1 MFSKALNHCCVTKH
15 LQGNWMWA
23 LLQRGIL
30 SLLIFLGPAS
40 SANAEGFVIN
50 HAELVLS
57 DKVYHLNA
65 TLDFDFSN
73 EVLDAINN
81 GVPLVLELVIEIL
94 EPRRYWWDDEIAS
107 LEQRYQL
114 HYHALSEQYL
124 VRNLNSGA
132 QYTFFSLSAA
142 LQKIGS
148 VSNLPVI
155 DEQLL
160 KDKETEKYYA
170 RIRSTLSFENLPLP
184 LKIDAWT
191 SRSWWLGSEWIEL
204 SL

>member
-1 MFSKALNHCCVTKH
+1 MLNKTIKISSLKKKAGGVNARC
-15 LQGNWMWA
+15 
-23 LLQRGIL
+23 LLRRGIL
-30 SLLIFLGPAS
+30 AILIFMF
-40 SANAEGFVIN
+40 SAGAVHAKGFAIN

-65 TLDFDFSN
+65 TLEFDFSN
-73 EVLDAINN
+73 DVLDAINN
-81 GVPLVLELVIEIL
+81 GVPLILELVIEIM

-114 HYHALSEQYL
+114 QYHALSEQYL

-142 LQKIGS
+142 LQKVGS
-148 VSNLPVI
+148 ISNLPVI

-160 KDKETEKYYA
+160 ENKDTEKYYA
-170 RIRSTLSFENLPLP
+170 RIRTSLSFENLPLP
-184 LKIDAWT
+184 LKLDAWT
-191 SRSWWLGSEWIEL
+191 SRSWWLGSKWVEL
-204 SL
+204 NL

>member
-1 MFSKALNHCCVTKH
+1 
-15 LQGNWMWA
+15 
-23 LLQRGIL
+23 LLRRGIL
-30 SLLIFLGPAS
+30 AILIFMF
-40 SANAEGFVIN
+40 SAGAVHAKGFAIN

-65 TLDFDFSN
+65 TLEFDFSN
-73 EVLDAINN
+73 DVLDAINN
-81 GVPLVLELVIEIL
+81 GVPLILELVIEIM

-114 HYHALSEQYL
+114 QYHALSEQYL

-142 LQKIGS
+142 LQKVGS
-148 VSNLPVI
+148 ISNLPVI

-160 KDKETEKYYA
+160 ENKDTEKYYA
-170 RIRSTLSFENLPLP
+170 RIRTSLSFENLPLP
-184 LKIDAWT
+184 LKLDAWT
-191 SRSWWLGSEWIEL
+191 SRSWWLGSKWVEL
-204 SL
+204 NL

>member
-1 MFSKALNHCCVTKH
+1 MFSKTINYCRVVKNAGVVRAH
-15 LQGNWMWA
+15 G
-23 LLQRGIL
+23 LLRRGIL
-30 SLLIFLGPAS
+30 AMLIFGVPAS
-40 SANAEGFVIN
+40 AVNAEGFVIN

-73 EVLDAINN
+73 DVLDAINN
-81 GVPLVLELVIEIL
+81 GVPLILELVIEIL
-94 EPRRYWWDDEIAS
+94 EPRRYWWDDEVAS

-114 HYHALSEQYL
+114 QYHALSEQYL

-148 VSNLPVI
+148 VSNLPII

-160 KDKETEKYYA
+160 KDRDTEKYYA
-170 RIRSTLSFENLPLP
+170 RIRTSLSFENLPLP
-184 LKIDAWT
+184 LKLDAWT
-191 SRSWWLGSEWIEL
+191 SRSWWLGSDWVEL
-204 SL
+204 TL

>member
-1 MFSKALNHCCVTKH
+1 MYSKALNHYSATKYS
-15 LQGNWMWA
+15 QGNRMRA
-23 LLQRGIL
+23 LLRRGVL
-30 SLLIFLGPAS
+30 VLLIFLGPVS
-40 SANAEGFVIN
+40 TTNADGFVIN
-50 HAELVLS
+50 RAELVLS

-73 EVLDAINN
+73 DVLDAINN

-114 HYHALSEQYL
+114 QYHALSEQYL

-132 QYTFFSLSAA
+132 QYTYFSLSAA
-142 LQKIGS
+142 LQRIGS
-148 VSNLPVI
+148 ISHLPVI

-170 RIRSTLSFENLPLP
+170 RIRTSLSFDNLPLP

>member
-1 MFSKALNHCCVTKH
+1 MYKKEINGCPVASNGLRAKA
-15 LQGNWMWA
+15 
-23 LLQRGIL
+23 RGKLRRCIL
-30 SLLIFLGPAS
+30 AMLIFMAPAG
-40 SANAEGFVIN
+40 AAIADGFVIN

-65 TLDFDFSN
+65 NLAFDFSN
-73 EVLDAINN
+73 DVLEAINN

-94 EPRRYWWDDEIAS
+94 EPRRYWWDNEIAS
-107 LEQRYQL
+107 LEQRYHLQ
-114 HYHALSEQYL
+114 YHALSEQYL

-132 QYTFFSLSAA
+132 QYTYFSLSAA

-148 VSNLPVI
+148 VANLPVI

-160 KDKETEKYYA
+160 QDKETEKYYA
-170 RIRSTLSFENLPLP
+170 RIRTSLSFDNLPLP

-204 SL
+204 NL

>member
-1 MFSKALNHCCVTKH
+1 MH
-15 LQGNWMWA
+15 G
-23 LLQRGIL
+23 LLRRSIL
-30 SLLIFLGPAS
+30 ALLIFGMPV
-40 SANAEGFVIN
+40 SAAYAEGFVIS

-57 DKVYHLNA
+57 NKVYHLNA

-73 EVLDAINN
+73 DVLDAINN
-81 GVPLVLELVIEIL
+81 GVPLILELVIEIL

-114 HYHALSEQYL
+114 QYHALSEQYL

-132 QYTFFSLSAA
+132 QYTYFSLSAA

-148 VSNLPVI
+148 VSNLPII

-160 KDKETEKYYA
+160 EDKDTEKYYA
-170 RIRSTLSFENLPLP
+170 RIRTSLSFENLPLP
-184 LKIDAWT
+184 LKLDAWT
-191 SRSWWLGSEWIEL
+191 SRSWWLGSDWVEL
-204 SL
+204 TL

>member
-1 MFSKALNHCCVTKH
+1 
-15 LQGNWMWA
+15 MWA

>member
-1 MFSKALNHCCVTKH
+1 MLNKTIKICRYSK
-15 LQGNWMWA
+15 
-23 LLQRGIL
+23 QRGGINARGL
-30 SLLIFLGPAS
+30 LRRAVMAILIFMS
-40 SANAEGFVIN
+40 STGATHAEGFVIN

-73 EVLDAINN
+73 DVLDAINN

-114 HYHALSEQYL
+114 QYHALSEQYL

-148 VSNLPVI
+148 VSNLPII

-160 KDKETEKYYA
+160 GNKETEKYYA
-170 RIRSTLSFENLPLP
+170 RIRTSLSFENLPLP
-184 LKIDAWT
+184 LKLDAWT
-191 SRSWWLGSEWIEL
+191 SRSWWLGSEWVEL
-204 SL
+204 TL

>member
-1 MFSKALNHCCVTKH
+1 M
-15 LQGNWMWA
+15 
-23 LLQRGIL
+23 
-30 SLLIFLGPAS
+30 LIFMAPAG
-40 SANAEGFVIN
+40 AAVADGFVIN

-65 TLDFDFSN
+65 NLAFDFSN
-73 EVLDAINN
+73 DVLEAINN

-94 EPRRYWWDDEIAS
+94 EPRRYWWDSELAS
-107 LEQRYQL
+107 LEQRYHLQ
-114 HYHALSEQYL
+114 YHALSEQYL

-160 KDKETEKYYA
+160 QDKDTEKYYA
-170 RIRSTLSFENLPLP
+170 RIRTSLSFDNLPLP
-184 LKIDAWT
+184 LKLDAWT

-204 SL
+204 NL